1 MKILM
6 NDKAYEVSES
16 VADGMLAMV
25 KRYVAKGIYAVKKDG
40 LIELRHDRCPTE
52 EAVKTLVADFES
64 RGFEVYANY

>member
-6 NDKAYEVSES
+6 NDKAYEVSET
-16 VADGMLAMV
+16 AAEGILATV
-25 KRYVAKGIYAVKKDG
+25 KRWVTRGIYAVKKDG

>member
-6 NDKAYEVSES
+6 NDKAYEVSET
-16 VADGMLAMV
+16 AAEGILASV
-25 KRYVAKGIYAVKKDG
+25 KRWVTRGIYAVKKDD

-52 EAVKTLVADFES
+52 EAVKALVADFES